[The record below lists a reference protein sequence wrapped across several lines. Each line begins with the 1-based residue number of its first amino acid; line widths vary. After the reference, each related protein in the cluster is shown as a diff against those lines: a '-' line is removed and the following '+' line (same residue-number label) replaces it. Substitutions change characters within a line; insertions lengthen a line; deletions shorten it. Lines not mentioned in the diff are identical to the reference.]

1 MKDGKKRYHAAIWV
15 ELPDGSKKQLWKAFD
30 LKKDADSFLD
40 DKSKENREGEY
51 FEPVKIT
58 FETFARE
65 WMAKYPGLAGLKPST
80 VSAYN
85 CVLEKHLIA
94 FFGNMRL
101 GQIKPA
107 TIEKDFKS
115 VLPAT
120 LSGKSQRNILLVLQR
135 MLRSAVQWEYI
146 RTSPFQVK
154 DRITLP
160 AAKKEKHGRALKP
173 EEITKLLEKCH
184 DEGYTAIALA
194 ILSGL
199 RRGEIFGLKWSDID
213 FEKNQISVNRALF
226 WKLGKVWKDE
236 EKGYLFVEPKSKT
249 SIRKVDMGQKLRRV
263 LLEHRLR
270 SPKSDLDL
278 VFCSPAGTPINPDNF
293 ARDFWRPAVKAA
305 DIGEV
310 RFHDLRHT
318 FGSLKIQQ
326 GENIYYVM
334 RQMGH
339 SSIQMT
345 IDTYTHLLKET
356 NPEAAAKTDEMI
368 FGTA

>member
-1 MKDGKKRYHAAIWV
+1 M
-15 ELPDGSKKQLWKAFD
+15 
-30 LKKDADSFLD
+30 
-40 DKSKENREGEY
+40 
-51 FEPVKIT
+51 
-58 FETFARE
+58 
-65 WMAKYPGLAGLKPST
+65 
-80 VSAYN
+80 
-85 CVLEKHLIA
+85 
-94 FFGNMRL
+94 
-101 GQIKPA
+101 
-107 TIEKDFKS
+107 
-115 VLPAT
+115 
-120 LSGKSQRNILLVLQR
+120 
-135 MLRSAVQWEYI
+135 
-146 RTSPFQVK
+146 
-154 DRITLP
+154 
-160 AAKKEKHGRALKP
+160 
-173 EEITKLLEKCH
+173 
-184 DEGYTAIALA
+184 A

-305 DIGEV
+305 EIGEV